1 MKIFLA
7 VCLWCFSMVVSAT
20 SLDTLVVFGDS
31 LSDNGNLYE
40 YLKHQLPV
48 SPPYFKGRFSNG
60 PVWVE
65 ALLKSYYSSHSTDHL
80 LDYAFG
86 GAGVMEDD
94 VDSEGLFTLRSE
106 MDNYFLSHND
116 KADANSLFVIWIG
129 SNNYLAVPDDPEAA
143 LREVN
148 LGIQHGMQRLVDKGA
163 KHIMVVSVP
172 NLGRIPA
179 AHDFDAVEVLT
190 YLSMQHNQTLAASI
204 VDFQNKYPDVQWL
217 YYDVNTIFDEMVQNP
232 QRFGFTNVT
241 ETCYEESVRGPSATV
256 VLQMAAA
263 AVPKSKGNACQ
274 GYLFFDPVHPSA
286 TAHIAMAESI
296 RQLLDTNHIQF
307 Q

>member
-116 KADANSLFVIWIG
+116 KADANSLFVIWIY
-129 SNNYLAVPDDPEAA
+129 SRLFE
-143 LREVN
+143 
-148 LGIQHGMQRLVDKGA
+148 IQHGHDLCFFTA
-163 KHIMVVSVP
+163 IS
-172 NLGRIPA
+172 NRIKIDINH
-179 AHDFDAVEVLT
+179 HD
-190 YLSMQHNQTLAASI
+190 
-204 VDFQNKYPDVQWL
+204 
-217 YYDVNTIFDEMVQNP
+217 
-232 QRFGFTNVT
+232 
-241 ETCYEESVRGPSATV
+241 CVRA
-256 VLQMAAA
+256 
-263 AVPKSKGNACQ
+263 
-274 GYLFFDPVHPSA
+274 
-286 TAHIAMAESI
+286 
-296 RQLLDTNHIQF
+296 
-307 Q
+307 